1 MVRIYGR
8 WGPGVKRG
16 RGALYALEV
25 KWAGFDFGQCIMEP
39 GGLRNPLV
47 FGDLYKKLGRPEL
60 VAERMHR
67 YRVLKEKYGS
77 YGAVKEGHRDEIHTY
92 VLDDDARAIELFSE
106 LEQTHLDMGIGLV
119 ETLEYLRAEGIELQV
134 VSEMKK
140 TLGPVGTDI
149 VSRFLKSRG
158 LETYFR
164 ELVTPQGKINLID
177 ETIDARY
184 VGRSKETGTLYDE
197 LVLELA
203 ERGIRPDEAVM
214 VGDKPA
220 TDINPAHE
228 RGFKTIQYTG
238 FVDLGPSKADV
249 RIDSFTELRAVLKG
263 RAA

>member
-1 MVRIYGR
+1 M
-8 WGPGVKRG
+8 RG
-16 RGALYALEV
+16 WDALHALEV

-47 FGDLYKKLGRPEL
+47 FGDLYKKLGHPEL

-106 LEQTHLDMGIGLV
+106 LEQAHLDMGTGLV
-119 ETLEYLRAEGIELQV
+119 EALEYLRGEGIELQV

-149 VSRFLKSRG
+149 VSRFLKTRG
-158 LETYFR
+158 LVKYFR
-164 ELVTPQGKINLID
+164 ELVTPQGKIDLVD
-177 ETIDARY
+177 ESVDTRY
-184 VGRSKETGTLYDE
+184 LGRSKETGTLYDV
-197 LVLELA
+197 LALELA

-220 TDINPAHE
+220 TDINPAHD

-238 FVDLGPSKADV
+238 FVDLGPSNADL
-249 RIDSFTELRAVLKG
+249 RIDSFDELKTVLKG